1 MRSDNTIPRERYL
14 ERIRPLYDVDII
26 KVIMGPRRSG
36 KSVILSMICD
46 EIDADDDHKI
56 QINFEDLRFDF
67 IKDAKDL
74 DEYVRKQM
82 AMDGKYYLFLDE
94 IQYVKDFA
102 KALASIKATTDCSI
116 FVTGSNSRS
125 QGGQCS
131 SRSFHSHTPNRRN
144 MLQ

>member
-14 ERIRPLYDVDII
+14 ERIRPLYYVDII

-94 IQYVKDFA
+94 IQ
-102 KALASIKATTDCSI
+102 
-116 FVTGSNSRS
+116 
-125 QGGQCS
+125 
-131 SRSFHSHTPNRRN
+131 
-144 MLQ
+144 